1 MSNDEIEG
9 YREFEFDLPTALF
22 DSLIVTLDNMHAG
35 TLERRSL
42 NLLPDAQGVY
52 QLLHAS
58 DVVYIGKTDA
68 EAGLK
73 RRLDRHFA
81 KVQHRHNLNP
91 STLCFKAVRVF
102 VFTAMDLETQLI
114 RHYKGAGCQLWNGS
128 GFGANDPGRERETT
142 NKAPDGYDARYPIN
156 IDLPEALLPEG
167 RYKVSE
173 ALKKLKVNLP
183 YVLRYR
189 KAHPD
194 LMACVT
200 IPPAPQTTRQLM
212 RLIVSSLPD
221 GWQATAFV
229 SHVIL
234 YKEEPEYVHGTT
246 L

>member
-1 MSNDEIEG
+1 MINKEFQG
-9 YREFEFDLPTALF
+9 YKEFEFDLPEAL
-22 DSLIVTLDNMHAG
+22 
-35 TLERRSL
+35 LERLLARL
-42 NLLPDAQGVY
+42 DEMGAAILKQCNLSMLPDAQGVY
-52 QLLHAS
+52 QLLHAN
-58 DVVYIGKTDA
+58 DIVYIGKTDA

-73 RRLDRHFA
+73 KRLDRHFA
-81 KVQHRHNLNP
+81 KVQHRHNLDP
-91 STLCFKAVRVF
+91 STLCFKAVRIF

-114 RHYKGAGCQLWNGS
+114 RHYKGPGCQLWNGS

-167 RYKVSE
+167 QYKVSD

-212 RLIVSSLPD
+212 HLIVSSLPD

-234 YKEEPEYVHGTT
+234 YKEEREYVHGTK